1 MPAIGERLREARGRR
16 GASIEDAE
24 QATKIRARY
33 LRALEDERFDVLP
46 GRTFTRTFLRSY
58 AELLDL
64 DARLL
69 VEEYRAQYE
78 GDRGDEFE
86 SRSFSPVGG
95 QGRDRTRG
103 VPNPVPGLGPLAF
116 LGFGAL
122 AVILFFL
129 VLGLATGDPEPAPR
143 APTSAQQSERSK
155 DERPKRRRKRKAAP
169 KSVSLRVTPTE
180 PTYVCVDR
188 GAGKTVY
195 EGTLTRARRFKGNR
209 LRVNLG
215 RTSVRMTSNGRRV
228 PVNRRSPNPV
238 AYDFRPASR
247 KSIPLSQAPCA

>member
-24 QATKIRARY
+24 QATKIRGRY

-58 AELLDL
+58 AEWLDL

-86 SRSFSPVGG
+86 ARSFSPVPGG
-95 QGRDRTRG
+95 GRDRPR
-103 VPNPVPGLGPLAF
+103 VPSPIRGLGPLAF

-129 VLGLATGDPEPAPR
+129 ILGLVTGDPAPAPR
-143 APTSAQQSERSK
+143 SPTAAQQPDRSNA
-155 DERPKRRRKRKAAP
+155 DRPRRRRKRRAAP
-169 KSVSLRVTPTE
+169 KTVSLRVKPSE
-180 PTYVCVDR
+180 PTYVCVDN
-188 GAGKTVY
+188 GAGKVAY
-195 EGTLTRARRFKGNR
+195 EGTLTGARGFKGKR

-215 RTSVRMTSNGRRV
+215 RTSVRLTQNGRRV
-228 PVNRRSPNPV
+228 PVDRSSPNPV
-238 AYDFRPASR
+238 AYDFRPTSR
-247 KSIPLSQAPCA
+247 RRIPLSQAPCA